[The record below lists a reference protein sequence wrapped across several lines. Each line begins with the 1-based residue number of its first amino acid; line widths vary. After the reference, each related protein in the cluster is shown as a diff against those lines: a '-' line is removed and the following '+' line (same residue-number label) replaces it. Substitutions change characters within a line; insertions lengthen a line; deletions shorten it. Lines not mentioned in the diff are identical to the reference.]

1 MRLSRLIPP
10 GLGMLLVLTAARTG
24 NAQNFEGVIGL
35 TTPNGP
41 IEASVK
47 NGKARFTT
55 QTPMGPAGI
64 IMDPATSEL
73 YIIVDAQKMVMVM
86 KINRDSTASTS
97 RDSTVVTP
105 LAKRDTIA
113 GHPCAVFR
121 FVSKTSA
128 TDICIASGL
137 GNLGAAGLFGG
148 GSIGMG
154 RSRTSAPAWTAALGR
169 QGGFPLRVADTTG
182 AVQYEVTKIEPKSLD
197 DSIFIP
203 PADYQ
208 RMQMPSFGRPPG
220 ND

>member
-1 MRLSRLIPP
+1 MRLSRLIPA
-10 GLGMLLVLTAARTG
+10 GLGLLLILTAARTG
-24 NAQNFEGVIGL
+24 TAQTFQGIIGL

-64 IMDPATSEL
+64 IMDPAASEL
-73 YIIVDAQKMVMVM
+73 YIIVDAQKMVMVV
-86 KINRDSTASTS
+86 KLNRDSTATS
-97 RDSTVVTP
+97 GDSTVVTP

-113 GHPCAVFR
+113 GHECRVFR
-121 FVSKTSA
+121 FVSPKSA

-148 GSIGMG
+148 GMRPG
-154 RSRTSAPAWTAALGR
+154 RPAALPAWTTALGQ

-182 AVQYEVTKIEPKSLD
+182 AVQYQVTKIEPKPLD
-197 DSIFIP
+197 DSLFVP

-220 ND
+220 DRGA

>member
-1 MRLSRLIPP
+1 MRFTP
-10 GLGMLLVLTAARTG
+10 LLAAGTAVLLALPRAVTAQTF
-24 NAQNFEGVIGL
+24 QGVIGL
-35 TTPNGP
+35 TTPSGP

-64 IMDPATSEL
+64 IMDPAASEV
-73 YIIVDAQKMVMVM
+73 YIIIDAQKMVMVM

-113 GHPCAVFR
+113 GHECRVFR
-121 FVSKTSA
+121 FVSRTSA

-148 GSIGMG
+148 ASMGMG
-154 RSRTSAPAWTAALGR
+154 RNRTAAPAWTTALGQ

-182 AVQYEVTKIEPKSLD
+182 AVQYQVTKIEPKSLD